1 MSDKNKIDLNVKFD
15 TINSFLKENGLP
27 AINNVNTTNDYIK
40 IWDDSISNPIT
51 SDQLKE
57 WIAALKS
64 GKYEHGTD
72 TLHYKDNSIERY
84 CCLGV
89 FCKINDKLRISDTG
103 SYFASIDDES
113 EKRCSDTLL
122 KNNDCYYYISYE
134 LQSILITLN
143 DDHSNNDFKI
153 ISNLLETVILPVL
166 EKYENENKNKG

>member
-1 MSDKNKIDLNVKFD
+1 MSDTNKIDLKVKLA
-15 TINSFLKENGLP
+15 TINLFLKENNLP
-27 AINNVNTTNDYIK
+27 VINPINRYIK
-40 IWDDSISNPIT
+40 ICDDKVSNPIT
-51 SDQLKE
+51 SEQLKE

-103 SYFASIDDES
+103 SYFASID
-113 EKRCSDTLL
+113 
-122 KNNDCYYYISYE
+122 
-134 LQSILITLN
+134 
-143 DDHSNNDFKI
+143 
-153 ISNLLETVILPVL
+153 TVILPVL